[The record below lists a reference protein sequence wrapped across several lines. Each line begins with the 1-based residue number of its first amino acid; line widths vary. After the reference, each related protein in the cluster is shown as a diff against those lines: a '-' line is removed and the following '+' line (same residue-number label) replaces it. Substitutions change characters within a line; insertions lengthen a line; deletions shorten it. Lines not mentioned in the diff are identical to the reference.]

1 MPQPLLSV
9 SEALHRVLA
18 DLKPLPADSVSLT
31 ESLGRVL
38 AEDVTAGFDLPPFPN
53 SAMDGYAVRAVD
65 VVAASAE
72 QPVVLRVLGEAGT
85 GQAVSAKVALG
96 GAVRVMTGAPMP
108 EGADAVVPVEDTTDP
123 SAMAGRPLP
132 SQIGVCAP
140 ARSGAYVRRAGQDV
154 QAGSLVL
161 RAGQRL
167 RPQDVGMLAA
177 LGVTRPRVSRK
188 ARLAILSTGDE
199 LVEPDQPLAPG
210 QIRDANGYSL
220 MAAVQAAGAEAI
232 RLGIVRDQAQAVADG
247 LDRAVAAGAD
257 LILASAGVSMG
268 AYDFVRPV
276 VQERGKLEFWKVNMR
291 PGKPLALGTYR
302 EVPFLGLP
310 GNPVSAMVTF
320 EVFVRPAIRRL
331 HGQTGEARLR
341 FVARLDQ
348 AIESDGRETYLR
360 AVVQWGE
367 GWYHARPTRSQ
378 DSNILS
384 SLVEANALLRL
395 PAGVRFAREGETLEG
410 WFLEPLRAD

>member
-1 MPQPLLSV
+1 MGEGVFWLSQGPHLV
-9 SEALHRVLA
+9 
-18 DLKPLPADSVSLT
+18 K
-31 ESLGRVL
+31 
-38 AEDVTAGFDLPPFPN
+38 
-53 SAMDGYAVRAVD
+53 
-65 VVAASAE
+65 AASAE
-72 QPVVLRVLGEAGT
+72 QPILLRVLGEAGT
-85 GQAVSAKVALG
+85 GQAASANVVPGA
-96 GAVRVMTGAPMP
+96 AVRVMTGAPLP
-108 EGADAVVPVEDTTDP
+108 EGADAIVPVEDTTDS
-123 SAMAGRPLP
+123 SAMAGRSLP
-132 SQIGVCAP
+132 PQIGVCRP
-140 ARSGAYVRRAGQDV
+140 AEPGAYVRQAGQDV

-220 MAAVQAAGAEAI
+220 TAAVQAAGAEAI
-232 RLGIVRDQAQAVADG
+232 RLGIVADRAQAVAEG
-247 LDRAVAAGAD
+247 LDRAVAAGVD

-276 VQERGKLEFWKVNMR
+276 VEERGRLEFWKVNMR
-291 PGKPLALGTYR
+291 PGKPLTLGTYR
-302 EVPFLGLP
+302 GVPLLGLP

-331 HGQTGEARLR
+331 HGETGQARLR

-360 AVVQWGE
+360 AVVEWRE
-367 GWYHARPTRSQ
+367 GGYHARPTRSQ
-378 DSNILS
+378 DSNMLS

-395 PAGVRFAREGETLEG
+395 PAGVRSAREGEALEG